1 MLMSWRCI
9 MNETIVIDT
18 DCIKNE
24 DIKSTLR
31 DIINDM
37 NDAGYNAYKQIT
49 EYLITGE
56 VGYITSY
63 KECRSR
69 IEKINR
75 RDLVEFMLKEYTK

>member
-1 MLMSWRCI
+1 

-18 DCIKNE
+18 DRIKNE
-24 DIKSTLR
+24 DIKSTLK

-75 RDLVEFMLKEYTK
+75 RDLVEFMLKEYTKWE

>member
-1 MLMSWRCI
+1 
-9 MNETIVIDT
+9 MNDTIVIDT

-24 DIKSTLR
+24 DIKSTLS
-31 DIINDM
+31 DIISDM
-37 NDAGYNAYKQIT
+37 NDAGYSAYKQIT

-75 RDLVEFMLKEYTK
+75 RDLVEFMLKEYAK

>member
-1 MLMSWRCI
+1 

-63 KECRSR
+63 KE
-69 IEKINR
+69 
-75 RDLVEFMLKEYTK
+75 

>member
-1 MLMSWRCI
+1 

-49 EYLITGE
+49 AYLITGE

-75 RDLVEFMLKEYTK
+75 RDLVEFMLKEYAK

>member
-1 MLMSWRCI
+1 

-24 DIKSTLR
+24 DIKSTLK

-37 NDAGYNAYKQIT
+37 NDAGHNAYKQIT

>member
-1 MLMSWRCI
+1 

-24 DIKSTLR
+24 DIKSNLK

-75 RDLVEFMLKEYTK
+75 RDLVEFMLKEYAK

>member
-1 MLMSWRCI
+1 MI
-9 MNETIVIDT
+9 ETIVIDT

>member
-1 MLMSWRCI
+1 

-75 RDLVEFMLKEYTK
+75 RDLVEFMLKEYTKWE

>member
-1 MLMSWRCI
+1 

-24 DIKSTLR
+24 DIKSTLK

>member
-1 MLMSWRCI
+1 

-24 DIKSTLR
+24 DNKSTLK

-75 RDLVEFMLKEYTK
+75 RDLVEFMLKEYAK

>member
-1 MLMSWRCI
+1 

-31 DIINDM
+31 DIINEM

>member
-1 MLMSWRCI
+1 

-18 DCIKNE
+18 NCIKNE

-75 RDLVEFMLKEYTK
+75 RDLVEFMLKEYAK

>member
-1 MLMSWRCI
+1 
-9 MNETIVIDT
+9 
-18 DCIKNE
+18 
-24 DIKSTLR
+24 
-31 DIINDM
+31 M

-75 RDLVEFMLKEYTK
+75 RDLVEFMLKEYAK

>member
-1 MLMSWRCI
+1 

-24 DIKSTLR
+24 DIKSILR

-75 RDLVEFMLKEYTK
+75 RDLVEFMLKEYAK

>member
-1 MLMSWRCI
+1 
-9 MNETIVIDT
+9 MNETVVIDT

-75 RDLVEFMLKEYTK
+75 RGRI

>member
-1 MLMSWRCI
+1 
-9 MNETIVIDT
+9 MNETIIIDT

>member
-1 MLMSWRCI
+1 

-63 KECRSR
+63 KESRSR

-75 RDLVEFMLKEYTK
+75 RDLVEFMLKEYAK

>member
-1 MLMSWRCI
+1 

-31 DIINDM
+31 EIINDM

>member
-1 MLMSWRCI
+1 
-9 MNETIVIDT
+9 MNDTIVIDT

-24 DIKSTLR
+24 DIKSTLS

>member
-1 MLMSWRCI
+1 

-37 NDAGYNAYKQIT
+37 NVAGYNAYKQIT

-75 RDLVEFMLKEYTK
+75 RDLVEFMLKEYAK

>member
-1 MLMSWRCI
+1 
-9 MNETIVIDT
+9 MNETIVIDI

-24 DIKSTLR
+24 DIKSTLK

>member
-1 MLMSWRCI
+1 
-9 MNETIVIDT
+9 MNETIIIDT

-24 DIKSTLR
+24 DIKSTLK
-31 DIINDM
+31 DIINGM
-37 NDAGYNAYKQIT
+37 NEAGYNAYKQIT

-75 RDLVEFMLKEYTK
+75 RDLVEFMLKEYAK

>member
-1 MLMSWRCI
+1 

-37 NDAGYNAYKQIT
+37 HDAGYNAYKQIT

-75 RDLVEFMLKEYTK
+75 RDLVEFMLKEYAK

>member
-1 MLMSWRCI
+1 
-9 MNETIVIDT
+9 MNETIIIDT

-75 RDLVEFMLKEYTK
+75 RDLVEFMLKEYAKWE

>member
-1 MLMSWRCI
+1 

-49 EYLITGE
+49 EYLITG
-56 VGYITSY
+56 GYITSY

-75 RDLVEFMLKEYTK
+75 RDLVEFMLKEYAK

>member
-1 MLMSWRCI
+1 

-24 DIKSTLR
+24 DIKSTLK

-63 KECRSR
+63 KECRSK

>member
-1 MLMSWRCI
+1 

-24 DIKSTLR
+24 NIKSTLK

-75 RDLVEFMLKEYTK
+75 RDLVEFMLKEYAKWE

>member
-1 MLMSWRCI
+1 

-63 KECRSR
+63 NECRSR

-75 RDLVEFMLKEYTK
+75 RDLVEFMLKEYAK

>member
-1 MLMSWRCI
+1 

-75 RDLVEFMLKEYTK
+75 LDLVEFMLKEYAK

>member
-1 MLMSWRCI
+1 

-75 RDLVEFMLKEYTK
+75 RDLVEYMLKEYAK

>member
-1 MLMSWRCI
+1 

-75 RDLVEFMLKEYTK
+75 RDLVEFMLKEYAK

>member
-1 MLMSWRCI
+1 
-9 MNETIVIDT
+9 MNETIIIDT

-24 DIKSTLR
+24 DIKSTLK

>member
-1 MLMSWRCI
+1 

-37 NDAGYNAYKQIT
+37 NDSIILSGMHCCEDVK
-49 EYLITGE
+49 
-56 VGYITSY
+56 
-63 KECRSR
+63 
-69 IEKINR
+69 
-75 RDLVEFMLKEYTK
+75 